1 MVPGYIPIPRGWAI
15 RGIEFGV
22 LVPLGVSSH
31 VVSKPA

>member
-1 MVPGYIPIPRGWAI
+1 MVPGYLFQGGWAI